1 MENQRDQVF
10 KCKKCGLLVEVLH
23 SGATPHCCGEEMQ
36 LLKANTVDAS
46 KEKHVPV
53 LSSTALG
60 TLVEVGSVAHPMT
73 AEHYIEWIEIQN
85 GDYVNRLYLSPG
97 QQPRAEFYLHRQAGL
112 VVRAYCNLHGL
123 WQA

>member
-1 MENQRDQVF
+1 MENKRSQVF
-10 KCKKCGLLVEVLH
+10 KCNKCGLLIEVLQP
-23 SGATPHCCGEEMQ
+23 GAQPHCCGEEMV
-36 LLKANTVDAS
+36 LLTANTVDAA

-60 TLVEVGSVAHPMT
+60 TQVIVGATEHPMT
-73 AEHYIEWIEIQN
+73 KEHYIEWIEVLN
-85 GDYVNRLYLSPG
+85 GEYVNRLYLSPG

>member
-1 MENQRDQVF
+1 MESKRDQVF
-10 KCKKCGLLVEVLH
+10 KCLKCGLMVEVLH
-23 SGATPHCCGEEMQ
+23 SGGKPQCCGEQME
-36 LLKANTVDAS
+36 LLVVNTVDAS

-60 TLVEVGSVAHPMT
+60 VLVTVGEVDHPMT
-73 AEHYIEWIEIQN
+73 EAHYIEWIEVQN
-85 GDYVNRLYLSPG
+85 GEYVNRLYLSPG
-97 QQPRAEFYLHRQAGL
+97 QLPRAEFYLHRQPGL